1 MTRFDVYI
9 SDDGFARIDQEPVAP
24 APGESVHEAVLDH
37 LQRYA
42 EQYGTPVQATVTE
55 GPGDAHFTLEVAPD
69 GSSRVLAPE
78 EPEESKESEEPEVL
92 EVPEGPTDPEVSES
106 STDPEV
112 SESSTDPEVSE
123 SPEASEGP
131 RESAAPEDSEDLEVS
146 EAPAPV
152 PHPVAGSALAAAVA
166 RARAIAAGDAA
177 NSPARIS
184 IPAQATAPELELVP
198 GQESAMEWEAE
209 RSPSPAPAPA
219 PSPSPS
225 PAPSPALEPEPEPAS
240 GPPPEPTRRTTRG
253 VTEELSAPVAAVD
266 LSPELI
272 ERITRINAL
281 AAVGRL
287 DEALD
292 DATALREAMTAE
304 VGAEHPDA
312 LEARAMEA
320 YLAHLRG
327 DHREATVLALS
338 VARILCG
345 AGDPQ
350 APAAVARAAAAW
362 QRLDDDR
369 AAEIHG
375 NELLHMWGRLHSAG
389 RLSPADEHL
398 AHQVRIQLEDLSAY
412 V

>member
-9 SDDGFARIDQEPVAP
+9 SDDGFARIDREPVAP

-78 EPEESKESEEPEVL
+78 EPEEPKESEEPEVL
-92 EVPEGPTDPEVSES
+92 EVPEGPTDPEVSEG
-106 STDPEV
+106 
-112 SESSTDPEVSE
+112 STDPEVSE
-123 SPEASEGP
+123 SPEASGGP

-152 PHPVAGSALAAAVA
+152 PHPVAGSAIAAAVA
-166 RARAIAAGDAA
+166 RARATAAGDVA

-209 RSPSPAPAPA
+209 RSPSPPLSPSPA

-225 PAPSPALEPEPEPAS
+225 PALEPEPEPEPAS

-398 AHQVRIQLEDLSAY
+398 AHQVRVQLEDLTAY

>member
-9 SDDGFARIDQEPVAP
+9 SDDGFARIDREPVAP

-78 EPEESKESEEPEVL
+78 ESEEPEESAEPEDP
-92 EVPEGPTDPEVSES
+92 EVPEGPTDPEVSEG
-106 STDPEV
+106 
-112 SESSTDPEVSE
+112 
-123 SPEASEGP
+123 PEASGDP
-131 RESAAPEDSEDLEVS
+131 RQPAAAPEDSEDLEVS

-152 PHPVAGSALAAAVA
+152 PHPVAGSAIAAAVA
-166 RARAIAAGDAA
+166 RARATAAGAGDAA
-177 NSPARIS
+177 NSPVRIS
-184 IPAQATAPELELVP
+184 IPAQATAPEPELVP

-209 RSPSPAPAPA
+209 RSPSL
-219 PSPSPS
+219 SPTP
-225 PAPSPALEPEPEPAS
+225 EPEPKPEPAS

-389 RLSPADEHL
+389 RLSPGDEHL
-398 AHQVRIQLEDLSAY
+398 AHQVRIQLEDLTAY

>member
-55 GPGDAHFTLEVAPD
+55 GPGDTHFTLEVAPD

-92 EVPEGPTDPEVSES
+92 EVPEGPTDPEVPEGP
-106 STDPEV
+106 TDPEV
-112 SESSTDPEVSE
+112 SEGPTDPEVSE
-123 SPEASEGP
+123 SPEASGGP
-131 RESAAPEDSEDLEVS
+131 REPAAPEDSEDLEVS
-146 EAPAPV
+146 EAPASV
-152 PHPVAGSALAAAVA
+152 PHPVAGSAIAAAVA
-166 RARAIAAGDAA
+166 RARATAAGDAA

-209 RSPSPAPAPA
+209 RSPSPAPAP
-219 PSPSPS
+219 
-225 PAPSPALEPEPEPAS
+225 SPALEPEPEPAS
-240 GPPPEPTRRTTRG
+240 GPPPKPTRRTTRG

-304 VGAEHPDA
+304 MGAEHPDA

-398 AHQVRIQLEDLSAY
+398 AHQVRIQLEDLTAY

>member
-9 SDDGFARIDQEPVAP
+9 SDDGFARIDQEPVTP

-78 EPEESKESEEPEVL
+78 EPEEPKESEEPEVL

-112 SESSTDPEVSE
+112 SES
-123 SPEASEGP
+123 PEASGGP

-152 PHPVAGSALAAAVA
+152 PHPVAGSAIAAAVA
-166 RARAIAAGDAA
+166 RARATAAGDAA

-209 RSPSPAPAPA
+209 RSPSP
-219 PSPSPS
+219 SPS
-225 PAPSPALEPEPEPAS
+225 PAPALEPEPAS
-240 GPPPEPTRRTTRG
+240 GPPPKPTRRTTRG

-304 VGAEHPDA
+304 MGAEHPDA

-398 AHQVRIQLEDLSAY
+398 AHQVRIQLEDLTAY

>member
-55 GPGDAHFTLEVAPD
+55 GLGDAHFTLEVAPD

-106 STDPEV
+106 
-112 SESSTDPEVSE
+112 
-123 SPEASEGP
+123 PEASEGP

-152 PHPVAGSALAAAVA
+152 PHPVAGSAIAAAVA
-166 RARAIAAGDAA
+166 RARATAAGDAA

-184 IPAQATAPELELVP
+184 IPAQATALEPELVP
-198 GQESAMEWEAE
+198 GQEPAMEWKAE
-209 RSPSPAPAPA
+209 RSPSP
-219 PSPSPS
+219 SLS

-240 GPPPEPTRRTTRG
+240 GPPPKPTRRITRG

-304 VGAEHPDA
+304 MGAEHPDA

>member
-42 EQYGTPVQATVTE
+42 ERYGTPVQATVTE
-55 GPGDAHFTLEVAPD
+55 GPGDVHFTLEVAPD

-78 EPEESKESEEPEVL
+78 EPEEPKESEEPEVL

-112 SESSTDPEVSE
+112 SES
-123 SPEASEGP
+123 PEASGGP

-152 PHPVAGSALAAAVA
+152 PHPVAGSAIAAAVA
-166 RARAIAAGDAA
+166 RARATAAGDAA

-184 IPAQATAPELELVP
+184 IPAQATAPEPELVP
-198 GQESAMEWEAE
+198 GQEPAMEREAE
-209 RSPSPAPAPA
+209 PSPSLSPAP
-219 PSPSPS
+219 
-225 PAPSPALEPEPEPAS
+225 EPEPEPAS

-304 VGAEHPDA
+304 MGAEHPDA

-398 AHQVRIQLEDLSAY
+398 AHQVRIQLEDLTAY